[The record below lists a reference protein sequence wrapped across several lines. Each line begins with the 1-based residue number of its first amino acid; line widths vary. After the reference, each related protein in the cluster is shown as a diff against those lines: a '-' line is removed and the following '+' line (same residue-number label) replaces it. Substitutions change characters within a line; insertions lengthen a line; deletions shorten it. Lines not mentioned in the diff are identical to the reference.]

1 MKLSYMNEQYI
12 CQEMN
17 PSIIY
22 LWHFAEERVVQKAA
36 NQYFD
41 GEPVSKL
48 LLFFI
53 FSFSHHTAVAQS
65 VHPLVRTP

>member
-1 MKLSYMNEQYI
+1 
-12 CQEMN
+12 
-17 PSIIY
+17 
-22 LWHFAEERVVQKAA
+22 ERVVQKAA

-53 FSFSHHTAVAQS
+53 FSFSQPQKQLSLSRRA
-65 VHPLVRTP
+65 LVRTP